1 MKLSNIFE
9 YLAQG
14 ELAQHY
20 VATSSCGSIEPENY
34 HKLIPNINMALLELY
49 KRFPVS
55 RKGVLIVVNP
65 IITHYHLREKYAIN
79 SALPAT
85 NKYIMDSVEEP
96 FKGDILL
103 IEDVVDEIG
112 TVLYLNEDTT
122 QYSIY
127 TPTFDTVTI
136 PAPELGQYLN
146 VGYRAAPE
154 HIPSVGIDPEE
165 YEVLLPPVML
175 EALLLYVYSKYHS
188 GLDEQIV
195 EGTRVNFAREF
206 EKSVSRIEYGTL
218 INKTSHRNSKFTING
233 WI

>member
-49 KRFPVS
+49 KRFPVV
-55 RKGVLIVVNP
+55 RKGVLIAVNP
-65 IITHYHLREKYAIN
+65 LITNYPLREKYAIN
-79 SALPAT
+79 STLSSPD
-85 NKYIMDSVEEP
+85 KYIMDSPEEP

-122 QYSIY
+122 QYAIY

-146 VGYRAAPE
+146 IGYRASPE

-218 INKTSHRNSKFTING
+218 INKTNHRNSKFTMNG